1 MQETLNLKKGLKIK
15 KDQEFFFA
23 NDIKIFKLKGCEN
36 FKFWK
41 CLEVGQMALTG
52 QLFRGSPHCAA
63 LEIMILPPMVKPQ
76 LSQVK
81 KAIAITLFNVAWE
94 QEDVADK
101 LWMERTPTSYLR

>member
-36 FKFWK
+36 FKLWK

-52 QLFRGSPHCAA
+52 QLFRGSPPFENYVHF
-63 LEIMILPPMVKPQ
+63 LNK
-76 LSQVK
+76 
-81 KAIAITLFNVAWE
+81 WE
-94 QEDVADK
+94 GGQKVTQAEK
-101 LWMERTPTSYLR
+101 W

>member
-41 CLEVGQMALTG
+41 CLEVGQW
-52 QLFRGSPHCAA
+52 P
-63 LEIMILPPMVKPQ
+63 
-76 LSQVK
+76 
-81 KAIAITLFNVAWE
+81 
-94 QEDVADK
+94 
-101 LWMERTPTSYLR
+101 